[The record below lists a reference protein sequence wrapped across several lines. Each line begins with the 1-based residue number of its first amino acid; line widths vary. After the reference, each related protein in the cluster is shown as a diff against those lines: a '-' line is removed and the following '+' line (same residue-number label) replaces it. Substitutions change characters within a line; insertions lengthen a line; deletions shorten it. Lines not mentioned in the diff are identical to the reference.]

1 MSLPGQTLISG
12 ADIQSRVRELGQE
25 ISDYYG
31 AGPVTII
38 GLMNGALFFLVDLLR
53 AISFENE
60 VECWRVTSYQ
70 GTESSGRLRGLSHYK
85 KSLKK
90 QRVLLVDDILD
101 TGTTL
106 FEVCEHLRELGAE
119 EIKVCVLLNKKRKR
133 LHPVKADWQGF
144 EINDQFVIGY
154 GLDLDGR
161 YRSLPMIRILG

>member
-1 MSLPGQTLISG
+1 MSLPGQTLISSTE
-12 ADIQSRVRELGQE
+12 IQARVRELGRE

-53 AISFENE
+53 ALELENE

-70 GTESSGRLRGLSHYK
+70 GTESSGHLRGLSQYK

-90 QRVLLVDDILD
+90 KRVLIVDDILD

-106 FEVCEHLRELGAE
+106 FEVCKHVRELGAE
-119 EIKVCVLLNKKRKR
+119 EIKICVLLNKQRKR
-133 LHPVKADWQGF
+133 LHPVEADWQGF
-144 EINDQFVIGY
+144 EIKDQFVIGY
-154 GLDLDGR
+154 GLDFDGR
-161 YRSLPMIRILG
+161 YRSLPMIRVLS